1 MNIIEYGAL
10 TESYGGIESYIKNQ
24 VDEFSDKDIHIDFLV
39 PNENGKLA
47 YEDYLKDKGCV
58 IYRAYRR
65 WHKSFIGHYV
75 DLCKFFYLHAS
86 EYDIAVANYLDYQ
99 NINYLIVAKLF
110 GLKTIAHSH
119 QSGQS
124 RNWKKNLLVSI
135 NRFISNIFVDYLLA
149 CSYEAGQWMY
159 GKLWKDWYGLKA
171 SVINNGID
179 VKKFSYKEDI
189 RKEYR
194 KKMNIENKVVF
205 GHVGRLAPQKNQ
217 IFLIDVFKEI
227 HEQNN
232 EAILLLVGE
241 GILRKEIESRIKE
254 LGCKNSVFLLGER
267 LDIAELLQAM
277 DYFIFPSEW
286 EGLGISLIEAQCSGL
301 KCFASDKIPKEAFIT
316 DNIVSISL
324 LLDSKNWAN
333 TIFENMPY
341 DRKDESAQIIKAN
354 YDEKSAFNKIKEVF
368 CTLCSNQKI

>member
-232 EAILLLVGE
+232 EAILLLAGE

-254 LGCKNSVFLLGER
+254 LGCKNSVFC
-267 LDIAELLQAM
+267 
-277 DYFIFPSEW
+277 W
-286 EGLGISLIEAQCSGL
+286 
-301 KCFASDKIPKEAFIT
+301 
-316 DNIVSISL
+316 VS
-324 LLDSKNWAN
+324 
-333 TIFENMPY
+333 
-341 DRKDESAQIIKAN
+341 
-354 YDEKSAFNKIKEVF
+354 V
-368 CTLCSNQKI
+368 